1 MPRRTTGAR
10 AKDSLSVEEQ
20 AKRDKVDLLLKDLEV
35 QAEQLIMEKKREI
48 EAVSTSITTMYKVS
62 YRMLFADLEMHLT
75 LFLPFL
81 ARFNEDPQSP
91 QERPLGH
98 LHGVT

>member
-62 YRMLFADLEMHLT
+62 YRRLFANLEMHLT
-75 LFLPFL
+75 LFLPSSSL
-81 ARFNEDPQSP
+81 
-91 QERPLGH
+91 
-98 LHGVT
+98 